1 MIKTIFFDLDQT
13 ILDFRKSE
21 RSALSQMLTH
31 FGIEPDDEKL
41 DLYSKINLSQW
52 KLLEQKK
59 LTLAQLKVSRYRI
72 FLDRIGARDVSPE
85 DATKYYEHALC
96 RGYFT
101 IPGAVGVLETL
112 YKKYDLYIASNGTP
126 NVQHS
131 RIEGSGIAK
140 YFKDI
145 FISHELGASKP
156 DKAFFDI
163 CFSRID
169 GFDTETALMIGDS
182 LTSDIA
188 GGINAG
194 IKTLWYNPAHIA
206 PDNGIKPD
214 FEAHSLEEIPGIVSK
229 I

>member
-41 DLYSKINLSQW
+41 ALYSKINLSQW

-59 LTLAQLKVSRYRI
+59 LTLAELKVSRYRI

-85 DATKYYEHALC
+85 DATKYYELALC
-96 RGYFT
+96 HGYFT

-131 RIEGSGIAK
+131 RIQGSGTAK

>member
-41 DLYSKINLSQW
+41 NLYSEINLSQW
-52 KLLEQKK
+52 KLLEKK
-59 LTLAQLKVSRYRI
+59 KTTLAELKVSRYRI

-85 DATKYYEHALC
+85 DATKYYEQALC
-96 RGYFT
+96 HGYF
-101 IPGAVGVLETL
+101 ILPCAVEMLENL

-131 RIEGSGIAK
+131 RIEGSGTAK

>member
-1 MIKTIFFDLDQT
+1 MINTIFFDLDQT
-13 ILDFRKSE
+13 ILDFHKSE
-21 RSALSQMLTH
+21 RSAVSQMLLH

-41 DLYSKINLSQW
+41 NLYSEINLSQW

-59 LTLAQLKVSRYRI
+59 LTLSELKVSRYRI

-85 DATKYYEHALC
+85 DATKYYEQALC
-96 RGYFT
+96 RGYF
-101 IPGAVGVLETL
+101 ILPGAVEMLEAL

-131 RIEGSGIAK
+131 RIDGSGIAK
-140 YFKDI
+140 YFKDV

-163 CFSRID
+163 CFSKID
-169 GFDTETALMIGDS
+169 GFDPETALMIGDS

-194 IKTLWYNPAHIA
+194 IKTLWYNPRLSV
-206 PDNGIKPD
+206 PDNGIKAD
-214 FEAHSLEEIPGIVSK
+214 YEVCSLEEIAVIVSK